1 MEIAGY
7 IASALIGIVL
17 GLIGGGGSILT
28 LPVLVFLFGLS
39 PTQATGYSL
48 FVVGA
53 TAALGSA
60 LYARQGLVHLRTA
73 LLFSPPSFLGVY
85 LVRRFAMPVLPENLF
100 SIGAFDVSRDRGIVV
115 LFALLMVGTA
125 YSMIRSKADPSAPPG
140 DRGGY
145 PHAKIAAEG
154 LLVGGLTGL
163 VGAGGGFLIVPAL
176 VILAKLPMKLAVGT
190 SLLIIA
196 VKSLVGFLGD
206 VQAAGDTIQWGLLG
220 GVTAVALVGLVAGTL
235 PAKRVPGAKL
245 KPAFGVFVL
254 VMGVYMLGAE
264 FLG

>member
-1 MEIAGY
+1 MDIAGY
-7 IASALIGIVL
+7 IASALIGICL

-28 LPVLVFLFGLS
+28 LPVLMYLFGIA

-60 LYARQGLVHLRTA
+60 LYAKQGLVHFRTA
-73 LLFSPPSFLGVY
+73 LLFAPPAFLGVY
-85 LVRRFAMPVLPENLF
+85 LVRRFAVPALPENLF
-100 SIGAFDVSRDRGIVV
+100 SIGALEVSRDRGIVV
-115 LFALLMVGTA
+115 LFALLMLGTA
-125 YSMIRSKADPSAPPG
+125 YSMIRAKADPPAVPG
-140 DRGGY
+140 DQGGY
-145 PHAKIAAEG
+145 PYAKIAVEG

-176 VILAKLPMKLAVGT
+176 VILAKLPMKLAIGT
-190 SLLIIA
+190 SLLVIA
-196 VKSLVGFLGD
+196 VKSLIGFLGD
-206 VQAAGDTIQWGLLG
+206 VQTAGSTMQWGLLLT
-220 GVTAVALVGLVAGTL
+220 VTAVALGGLVVGTSL
-235 PAKRVPGAKL
+235 AKRVPGAKL

-254 VMGVYMLGAE
+254 VMAVYMLGAE